1 MKENVAAIVK
11 KFVKNFPRNWAK
23 AEWAT
28 IFEIAYRLIRGR
40 ASAGGSKKSMDITS
54 LISIAGLVL
63 GVACLTVTMA
73 VMSGFENTLQ
83 TALSDTTGH
92 VQIYKFKMSN
102 EKIEALQERVKKIV
116 PELKGMTRFL
126 SVEGVL
132 AHQGKVQGVFLQGID
147 PAEQGK
153 VLNLSPRLIS
163 GEFKFENAEIAP
175 VLVGKVVAE
184 RFGLK
189 PGDKIRLLVPQPSE
203 FDPHEFKRKVGVF
216 FVAGVLELG
225 KYEYDERMILLP
237 LEALQKISE
246 VGTKESGLILKLG
259 DAGQARPVANRL
271 GEELGTGFRVRDWRD
286 INENI
291 FQAVELEK
299 VVLFFVILII
309 VVASSFNVAT
319 SLYVH
324 IVQRYPE
331 IAVLKSIGISPQKM
345 LVLLSMQ
352 GLILGAAGC
361 IGGIITGV
369 FLGFLFEWA
378 QVHLGIVPQEIY
390 RIGHINLSFK
400 FWDLIMVSCTTMV
413 ICLVATLAPA
423 IKGARQSPVE
433 GLRYE

>member
-1 MKENVAAIVK
+1 MIE
-11 KFVKNFPRNWAK
+11 KFRS
-23 AEWAT
+23 EWSA

-40 ASAGGSKKSMDITS
+40 SQKNMGLTT
-54 LISIAGLVL
+54 LISISGLIL

-73 VMSGFENTLQ
+73 VMSGFQTTLQ

-92 VQIYKFKMSN
+92 IQIFKFRMSA
-102 EKIEALQERVKKIV
+102 ESIEELQARVRKIV
-116 PELKGMTRFL
+116 PELQGMTRFL

-147 PAEQGK
+147 PKEQGH
-153 VLNLSPRLIS
+153 VLNLEPRLIS
-163 GEFKFENAEIAP
+163 GEFKMENAEIAP
-175 VLVGKVVAE
+175 ALLGKVLAE
-184 RFGLK
+184 RFQLK
-189 PGDKIRLLVPQPSE
+189 PGDKFRLLVPQPSE

-216 FVAGVLELG
+216 QVAGILELG

-237 LEALQKISE
+237 LEALQKIAE
-246 VGTKESGLILKLG
+246 VGTKESGLILKVTDADRAREISTRLG
-259 DAGQARPVANRL
+259 DQ
-271 GEELGTGFRVRDWRD
+271 LGTGFRVRDWRD

-291 FQAVELEK
+291 FEAVELEK

-331 IAVLKSIGISPQKM
+331 IAVLKSMGVSPRKM

-361 IGGIITGV
+361 LGWNCFGGS
-369 FLGFLFEWA
+369 F
-378 QVHLGIVPQEIY
+378 GIC
-390 RIGHINLSFK
+390 F
-400 FWDLIMVSCTTMV
+400 
-413 ICLVATLAPA
+413 
-423 IKGARQSPVE
+423 
-433 GLRYE
+433 